1 MPAIITTKTDPI
13 LNIAKHLDEAS
24 ENELVLIREH
34 IALKLDEYFSR
45 KIKKTELIDWA
56 EYVVG
61 FVTEFEDGYFEFLN
75 ETIHD
80 IASMNVKGWQLS
92 DEKLRDYRE
101 RLKVEDYSYRS
112 TDGNHRPQWQ
122 NRDPGDSLAI

>member
-34 IALKLDEYFSR
+34 IALKLDEYFSE

-56 EYVVG
+56 EYVH
-61 FVTEFEDGYFEFLN
+61 FV
-75 ETIHD
+75 HRR
-80 IASMNVKGWQLS
+80 
-92 DEKLRDYRE
+92 LRLTVRYA
-101 RLKVEDYSYRS
+101 
-112 TDGNHRPQWQ
+112 HR
-122 NRDPGDSLAI
+122 